1 MLKLTDIVTRA
12 AIVAPLRGKE
22 RDQVVAELVDA
33 MVASGIVD
41 PESREHLYVRV
52 LDRELKSTTGFG
64 KGVAVPHAKDA
75 RMKRISAAIG
85 LSPSGV
91 EFNSLDRQPV
101 YSVVLLISPEDKPNE
116 HLRAMEAIFKH
127 VGSDVFRRLLR
138 QCQNPA
144 EVWSLLQEA
153 DTQKYAG

>member
-1 MLKLTDIVTRA
+1 MLKLTDIVTRG
-12 AIVAPLRGKE
+12 AITVPLKGRE
-22 RDQVVAELVDA
+22 RDQVVSELVDSL
-33 MVASGIVD
+33 VAAGAVEK
-41 PESREHLYVRV
+41 ESRDHLCLRV

-64 KGVAVPHAKDA
+64 KGVAVPHAKDP
-75 RMKRISAAIG
+75 RMKRISAAVG

-101 YSVVLLISPEDKPNE
+101 YTVILLISPEELPNE

-138 QCQNPA
+138 QCQTA
-144 EVWSLLQEA
+144 SDVWSLLQEA
-153 DTQKYAG
+153 DAQKYAG

>member
-1 MLKLTDIVTRA
+1 MLKLTDIVARG
-12 AIVAPLRGKE
+12 AIVAPLKGKQ
-22 RDQVVAELVDA
+22 RDQVIRELIES
-33 MVASGIVD
+33 MVASAIID
-41 PESREHLYVRV
+41 REAAEHLYLRV

-64 KGVAVPHAKDA
+64 KGVAVPHAKDP

-85 LSPSGV
+85 LSQSGV

-101 YSVVLLISPEDKPNE
+101 YSVVLLISPDDQPNE

-138 QCQNPA
+138 QCQDPA
-144 EVWSLLQEA
+144 QVWSLLLEA
-153 DTQKYAG
+153 DAQKHNA

>member
-1 MLKLTDIVTRA
+1 MLKLTDIVTQG
-12 AIVAPLRGKE
+12 AIVVPLKGRE

-33 MVASGIVD
+33 LVSAGVVD
-41 PESREHLYVRV
+41 RESREHVYLRV

-64 KGVAVPHAKDA
+64 KGVAVPHAKDP
-75 RMKRISAAIG
+75 RVKRISAAIG

-101 YSVVLLISPEDKPNE
+101 YTVMLLISPDEQPNE

-138 QCQNPA
+138 QCQSSSD
-144 EVWSLLQEA
+144 VWALLQEA
-153 DTQKYAG
+153 DAQKYSA